1 VIAISLDSKD
11 SGQISMIEASIL
23 IPTKNAGPEF
33 DMCLGAVFGQKN
45 VGPLEVIVVDSG
57 STDETL
63 EIARKYAVRIERIPP
78 EEFHHARTRN
88 FAAGLAAGR
97 FLVCLS
103 QDAIP
108 ASDSWLATLVGNF
121 EDPAVGGVYGRHIPK
136 LGSSLERQHTLDTIY
151 GEERIV
157 KESTNRESLG
167 YRYYHFSD
175 ANSAIR
181 RDVWQATGFPDRF
194 KVFED
199 VGIAKRILDGG
210 WKIVYEPRA
219 SVHHSHYHTTTEL
232 LKRYFDIGYAFKH
245 LGIWSEQTRSSM
257 LRDVWKLFQRK
268 LKRSQGARGTALLGA
283 SIRDDVAK
291 SVGLFLGVNEQ
302 YLPMGLKRRLSGN
315 RLFD

>member
-1 VIAISLDSKD
+1 
-11 SGQISMIEASIL
+11 MIEASIL
-23 IPTKNAGPEF
+23 IPTKNGGQEF
-33 DMCLGAVFGQKN
+33 DSCLGAVYRQQD
-45 VGPLEVIVVDSG
+45 VGPVEVIVVDSG

-63 EIARKYAVRIERIPP
+63 EIARKYPVRLERIPP

-97 FLVCLS
+97 FLVFLS

-108 ASDSWLATLVGNF
+108 TSDTWLAALIGNF
-121 EDPAVGGVYGRHIPK
+121 EDTSVGGVYGRQIPK
-136 LGSSLERQHTLDTIY
+136 LGSSLERQHTLDTVY

-157 KESTNRESLG
+157 KEPANRQRLG

-194 KVFED
+194 KIFED

-219 SVHHSHYHTTTEL
+219 SVHHSHYHTTTQL
-232 LKRYFDIGYAFKH
+232 FKRYFDIGYGFKH
-245 LGIWSEQTRSSM
+245 MGIWSEHTRSSM
-257 LRDVWKLFQRK
+257 LREVWNLFWRK
-268 LKRSQGARGTALLGA
+268 LRRSPGTRSAGLLGT

-291 SVGLFLGVNEQ
+291 SAGLFLGLNEQ
-302 YLPMGLKRRLSGN
+302 YLPTALKRHLSGN
-315 RLFD
+315 RLLD